1 MTTPNTQQSF
11 QSHAHHPRAT
21 YLAALFWLIGLILVI
36 GQAFFDW
43 RVTNWLFAI
52 ILLAIAPLVAIS
64 RWYIVKLQDRIIM
77 LEEKVRAAELLNAG
91 QDAQLAQLS
100 PKQIAALRF
109 ASNEEFGPLLAR
121 AARENLSPKEI
132 KASIRTWRPDL
143 HRT

>member
-1 MTTPNTQQSF
+1 MAAQSF

-21 YLAALFWLIGLILVI
+21 YIAALFWLVALVLLI
-36 GQAFFDW
+36 GQALFSWD
-43 RVTNWLFAI
+43 VGNWIVLA
-52 ILLAIAPLVAIS
+52 ILLSIAPLVTIS
-64 RWYIVKLQDRIIM
+64 RWYIVRLQDRIIM

-91 QDAQLAQLS
+91 QDAQLARLS

-109 ASNEEFGPLLAR
+109 ASDEEFGSLLER
-121 AARENLSPKEI
+121 AARENLSPKDI